1 MNADNGNQRAMPA
14 MPDFD
19 SLDELVEFVET
30 HDMADYLE
38 AMPEVPCDVDIR
50 RRTFLVAVDED
61 LMKKLAAAARARD
74 VSTETLIRSWLE
86 EKVAQA
92 A

>member
-1 MNADNGNQRAMPA
+1 MNAGNENQSA

-38 AMPEVPCDVDIR
+38 AMPEVSCDVEIQ
-50 RRTFLVAVDED
+50 RRTFLVSVDED
-61 LMKKLAAAARARD
+61 LMKKLAAAARARHMP
-74 VSTETLIRSWLE
+74 TETLIRSWLE